1 MNRGTRQE
9 VVDEWLQP
17 KWASGVQQVAEH
29 IATSGAPHFAKGLE
43 GLYKQFSNFANI
55 QDKQLANFANIQ
67 ESLKPTVEALQKVGR
82 EISRAGLA
90 YVRKRRQRRRIA
102 LKSIRSRWMQSL
114 RALPRWLQA
123 LKVHEVSK
131 LLSRLRYAIQPII
144 SPSTFV
150 HQVYSSCSVMLT
162 GPPALSTEVPKL
174 FLVTTW
180 GREV

>member
-1 MNRGTRQE
+1 MERGTRQE
-9 VVDEWLQP
+9 VVDKWLQP
-17 KWASGVQQVAEH
+17 KRASGVQQVAEQ
-29 IATSGAPHFAKGLE
+29 IATSSAPHFAKGLE
-43 GLYKQFSNFANI
+43 GTYKQFS
-55 QDKQLANFANIQ
+55 NFANIQ

>member
-1 MNRGTRQE
+1 MNSASQQE
-9 VVDEWLQP
+9 VLDACVQP
-17 KWASGVQQVAEH
+17 ELTDDVNQIAEQ
-29 IATSGAPHFAKGLE
+29 IATSSAPHFAKGLE
-43 GLYKQFSNFANI
+43 GFY
-55 QDKQLANFANIQ
+55 KQLANFANIQ

-90 YVRKRRQRRRIA
+90 YVRMRLQRRRID
-102 LKSIRSRWMQSL
+102 LKSIRIRWMQSL
-114 RALPRWLQA
+114 RALPRWLQE

-131 LLSRLRYAIQPII
+131 LLSRVRYAIQPII
-144 SPSTFV
+144 SPSPFV
-150 HQVYSSCSVMLT
+150 HQVYSSCSVMPT